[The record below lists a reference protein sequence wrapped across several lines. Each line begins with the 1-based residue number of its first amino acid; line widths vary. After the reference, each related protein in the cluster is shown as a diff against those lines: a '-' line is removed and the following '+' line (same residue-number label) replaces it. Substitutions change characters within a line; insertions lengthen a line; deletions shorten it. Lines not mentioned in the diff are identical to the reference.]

1 MTDLGATGVAR
12 DAVPG
17 QLADA
22 AELFGEASS
31 ARERS
36 ARDRN
41 LGLHAMQVLLLI
53 ALIGLWQLVGVT
65 GAFGPVLSVPPLQ
78 VWDSLA
84 HLASTG
90 QLASATEYTMYA
102 VLLGFVL
109 AAVVGG
115 VAGVAFGLL
124 PRVERVLSPFIDGLN
139 AAPRVVLAPVFIVA
153 FGIGSASAVA
163 MAFSLCVFIMFV
175 NARAGVTAAD
185 PDVVRVAVALGASK
199 WQVFRK
205 IYTPCAL
212 PSIFAGLRLSLV
224 FALFGVV
231 ASELIASSDG
241 LGYIVQT
248 DANSFDMAGVYGIVL
263 VVMAIGVIINS
274 LVRTAER
281 GLLRWAPPEHVR

>member
-1 MTDLGATGVAR
+1 MTELEASEITR
-12 DAVPG
+12 DASAG
-17 QLADA
+17 KLADA
-22 AELFGEASS
+22 DEVFGAASH
-31 ARERS
+31 ARERR
-36 ARDRN
+36 AWRQN
-41 LGLHAMQVLLLI
+41 LGLHGAQLLLLI
-53 ALIGLWQLVGVT
+53 VIIGLWQLVGVA

-78 VWDSLA
+78 VWDALSQLT
-84 HLASTG
+84 SSG
-90 QLASATEYTMYA
+90 QLATATEYTMQA
-102 VLLGFVL
+102 VLLGFIL
-109 AAVVGG
+109 AAAVGG
-115 VAGVAFGLL
+115 VAGVAFGLM

-185 PDVVRVAVALGASK
+185 PDVVRMSVALGASK
-199 WQVFRK
+199 LEVFRK

-231 ASELIASSDG
+231 ASELIASSEG

-248 DANSFDMAGVYGIVL
+248 DANEFNMAGVYGIVL
-263 VVMAIGVIINS
+263 LVMAIGVIINAV
-274 LVRTAER
+274 VRAAER
-281 GLLRWAPPEHVR
+281 GLLRWTPPGQVR